1 MQVFA
6 SILADTGVGA
16 RPDVQALGFDLDG
29 DLWTFDPRRQGTML
43 VHDAV
48 GSPALILR
56 CRPLF
61 LFRLLTQGGMTFEE
75 VDELRLVGDPNALQ
89 PFIAV
94 LKGGR
99 SLWSL
104 MTKDAKT

>member
-16 RPDVQALGFDLDG
+16 RTDVQALGFDLDG
-29 DLWTFDPRRQGTML
+29 DLWTFDPRRQDTML
-43 VHDAV
+43 VHDTV

-56 CRPLF
+56 CRPMF
-61 LFRLLTQGGMTFEE
+61 LLRSLTQRGMTFEE
-75 VDELRLVGDPNALQ
+75 ADKLRSVGDPDALQ

-104 MTKDAKT
+104 MNKDART